1 MLTVEARVAAR
12 DFEVSLSVAQGETV
26 AILGPNGAGKST
38 LLDVIAGLVRPD
50 SGRAELDG
58 RVLFDLA
65 GRRPSWTPPHG
76 RGVSLL
82 AQQPLLFPHMSVV
95 TNVAFGPRSAGAGR
109 EESHEIA
116 RHWLAEVDGLD
127 LADRRPG
134 ELSGGQGQRIAVARA
149 LASRPRLLLL
159 DEPLAALDVAVAP
172 QLRRML
178 RRVLDDRTAIV
189 VTHDVLDA
197 FTLADRVVI
206 MHDGAIIEQGPTRE
220 VLERPRNP
228 FTADLAALNLIT
240 GTRSMT
246 GLLTPDGIPVTTD
259 SGSGIAPGTAVAAAV
274 RPAAVS
280 VFTGVTGL
288 TPPNLFRLTV
298 QDLEPRGDLI
308 RVRAGRLSADVPPGV
323 VADLDLS
330 PGTEVCLSFDP
341 AAVLLYPLT
350 PV

>member
-1 MLTVEARVAAR
+1 MLSVEARLAAR
-12 DFEVSLSVAQGETV
+12 DFEASLSVAEGETV

-65 GRRPSWTPPHG
+65 GARPSWTPPHS

-82 AQQPLLFPHMSVV
+82 AQQPLLFPHMSVL

-109 EESHEIA
+109 DESHEIA
-116 RHWLAEVDGLD
+116 RHWLGEVDAVD
-127 LADRRPG
+127 LADRRPA

-178 RRVLDDRTAIV
+178 RRVLETRTAIV

-240 GTRSMT
+240 GSRSAT
-246 GLLTPDGIPVTTD
+246 GLLTPDGIVVTAD
-259 SGSGIAPGTAVAAAV
+259 SGSGIAQGTAVAAAV
-274 RPAAVS
+274 RPTAVS
-280 VFTGVTGL
+280 VLTGVTGV
-288 TPPNLFRLTV
+288 TPPNIFRLIV
-298 QDLEPRGDLI
+298 QDLEPRGDLV
-308 RVRAGRLSADVPPGV
+308 RVRAGRLSADVAPRV

-330 PGTEVCLSFDP
+330 PGSEVYLTFDP
-341 AAVLLYPLT
+341 AGVLLYPL
-350 PV
+350 